1 MRFEGYKS
9 AMEEAAIPFDA
20 NLVCHTDCSYQSGY
34 QAVYANQELFKKAD
48 GIFAQADVVAFGCLT
63 ALKELGFRVPGD
75 LALVGFDDTPLC
87 MLPNPTITSV
97 HQPVEE
103 LTHIACDRILTLLGR
118 DEAAEVPADGQAA
131 NQDSAELLQEKEQRK
146 LVPWLVERGSTF
158 IEGKA

>member
-1 MRFEGYKS
+1 M
-9 AMEEAAIPFDA
+9 
-20 NLVCHTDCSYQSGY
+20 
-34 QAVYANQELFKKAD
+34 
-48 GIFAQADVVAFGCLT
+48 T

-146 LVPWLVERGSTF
+146 LVPCLVERGSTF